1 MSDADSQ
8 AGPRRPRVLVV
19 AGTTASGKTGAAIEL
34 ARRHGGELIGCDSVQ
49 VYRGFDLGSAKATPE
64 ELGDV
69 AHHLVDVVDPD
80 EEIDAAR
87 YAALADAAI
96 AGVTARGKH
105 PIVVGGTGLW
115 QRALLR
121 GLAPLPPPDVEIRAR
136 LEHDAR
142 AHGAPALHAR
152 LTAVDPRAAAAIH
165 PNDEL
170 RIVRALE
177 VFEQTGRPLGEIRAE
192 HALGAPRYPY
202 LHVALDL
209 PRDELY
215 ARIDARID
223 AMLAAGWLDEARGLL
238 ARWGPDVRPF
248 GSVGY
253 RELRDHLTGG
263 VPWDETVQ
271 HIRKATRTYTRRQRT
286 WLASEPDV
294 AWRTDARTL
303 LAPEGDARIAA
314 FFTAT

>member
-1 MSDADSQ
+1 MSDVSPA
-8 AGPRRPRVLVV
+8 VLVV

-34 ARRHGGELIGCDSVQ
+34 ARRLGGELIGCDSVQ
-49 VYRGFDLGSAKATPE
+49 VSRGFDIGSAKATPA
-64 ELGDV
+64 ELGGI
-69 AHHLVDVVDPD
+69 AHHLVDVIDPD

-87 YAALADAAI
+87 YASLADAAI
-96 AGVTARGKH
+96 AELDARGKIA
-105 PIVVGGTGLW
+105 IVVGGTGLW

-121 GLAPLPPPDVEIRAR
+121 GLVDLPAPDAVIRAR
-136 LEHDAR
+136 LEEEAR
-142 AHGAPALHAR
+142 TLGTAALHAR
-152 LTAVDPRAAAAIH
+152 LREIDPRAASAIH
-165 PNDEL
+165 ENDEL

-177 VFEQTGRPLGEIRAE
+177 VFEQTGRPLGELRAE

-223 AMLAAGWLDEARGLL
+223 TMIAAGWLDEARALL

-253 RELRDHLTGG
+253 RELRDHLVHG

-271 HIRKATRTYTRRQRT
+271 HVRKSTRVYTRRQRT
-286 WLASEPDV
+286 WLGNEPDV
-294 AWRTDARTL
+294 AWRTDAKTL
-303 LAPEGDARIAA
+303 LSPEGEARIRA
-314 FFTAT
+314 FFTEHAR